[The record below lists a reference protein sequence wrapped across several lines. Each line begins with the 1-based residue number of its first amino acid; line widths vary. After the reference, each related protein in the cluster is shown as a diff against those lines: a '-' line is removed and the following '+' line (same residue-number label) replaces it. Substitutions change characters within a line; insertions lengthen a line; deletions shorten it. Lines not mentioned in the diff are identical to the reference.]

1 MFFLSNPV
9 MKTACVKGFVIQLAT
24 SLWHKRGAVT
34 RSLIEEMFIKEMV
47 TQRKHLL
54 EKDTGINITF
64 VGEPCFVGVT

>member
-1 MFFLSNPV
+1 
-9 MKTACVKGFVIQLAT
+9 MKTACVKGFAIHLAAC
-24 SLWHKRGAVT
+24 LWRKRGAVT